1 VHVKR
6 LIAVLGLAGFIVM
19 AVPVPVQKV
28 GMGATHDETAPQ
40 RSAS

>member
-1 VHVKR
+1 MYG
-6 LIAVLGLAGFIVM
+6 LALAVLSVASVM

-28 GMGATHDETAPQ
+28 GMGATRDETAPQ